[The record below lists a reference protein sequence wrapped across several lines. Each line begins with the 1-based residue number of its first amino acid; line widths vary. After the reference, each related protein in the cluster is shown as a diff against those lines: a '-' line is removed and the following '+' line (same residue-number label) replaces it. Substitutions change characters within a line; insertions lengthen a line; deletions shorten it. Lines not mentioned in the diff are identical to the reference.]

1 MAPQKK
7 GTPSWEKEAEVTAT
21 FNSAIIS
28 GFIIATAISK
38 EYLWKLN
45 FHILYFY
52 FSGAYIQQF

>member
-28 GFIIATAISK
+28 GSIATAISI
-38 EYLWKLN
+38 LW
-45 FHILYFY
+45 
-52 FSGAYIQQF
+52 

>member
-1 MAPQKK
+1 MVSQKK

-28 GFIIATAISK
+28 GFIIATVISK

-45 FHILYFY
+45 YDLR
-52 FSGAYIQQF
+52 QFQHK

>member
-28 GFIIATAISK
+28 GFFIATAISK
-38 EYLWKLN
+38 AYLWKLN
-45 FHILYFY
+45 YDLR
-52 FSGAYIQQF
+52 QFQHK

>member
-1 MAPQKK
+1 MVPQKK

-28 GFIIATAISK
+28 GSIATAISK

-45 FHILYFY
+45 YDLR
-52 FSGAYIQQF
+52 

>member
-1 MAPQKK
+1 MVPQKK

-45 FHILYFY
+45 YDLRHI
-52 FSGAYIQQF
+52 QHK